1 MHYQLIDENNLINHE
16 TDCLLVA
23 VFSDEEQALSHTAQ
37 MIDDATDQAIS
48 AHLRFG
54 DFNGKLNSAAL
65 LYPATGIAAKRIL
78 LVGCGKRAAF
88 NVKKLAQTAQT
99 AATQLLTMN
108 IHQATSC
115 LASALPTDH
124 TAQALQQCVL
134 AQAKAAYRFVD
145 YKSDAPKAP
154 TLSDCL
160 FAVAMDT
167 DPDSEHDHA
176 KSETL
181 TQSFAESVAIA
192 HGMSLTQDLANLP
205 SNVCTP
211 SYLAE
216 QAHDQFA
223 DYEKLSVQ
231 ILEESDMEA
240 LNMGAFL
247 SVGKGSDEPSKFIL
261 LEYNGAASDADQ
273 APIVLVGKGITFDT
287 GGISIKPSGAMDE
300 MKYDMGGAASVF
312 GAMKAC
318 CELQLPINVVA
329 AIAAAENMPS
339 GKASKPG
346 DIVTT
351 MSGQTVEILNT
362 DAEGRLVLC
371 DALTYIGKYQPKAVI
386 DLATLTGACIVA
398 LGHHISGLMANDDDL
413 ADQLVQAG
421 DDAQDAVWRLPMTD
435 DYQNQLKSNFADI
448 PNIGA
453 DRSAGTITAA
463 CFLSRFTQDYRWAHI
478 DIAGTAWRSGAK
490 KGATGRPVPLLTQFL
505 ITQSKVV

>member
-23 VFSDEEQALSHTAQ
+23 VFSGEDQALSHAAQ
-37 MIDDATDQAIS
+37 MIDEATDQAIS
-48 AHLRFG
+48 THLSFG
-54 DFNGKLNSAAL
+54 DFNGELNSTTL
-65 LYPATGIAAKRIL
+65 LYQATGIAAKRVL
-78 LVGCGKRAAF
+78 LVGCGEQASF
-88 NVKKLAQTAQT
+88 NVKKLAQVSHT
-99 AATQLLTMN
+99 AAIQLLTMN

-124 TAQALQQCVL
+124 APQALQQCVL

-145 YKSDAPKAP
+145 YKSDAPEAP
-154 TLSDCL
+154 TLSECL
-160 FAVAMDT
+160 FAVAMDA
-167 DPDSEHDHA
+167 EADHTRYEA
-176 KSETL
+176 L

-192 HGMSLTQDLANLP
+192 HGMSLTKDLANLP

-216 QAHDQFA
+216 QAHEQFV
-223 DYEKLSVQ
+223 DYEQLSVQ

-261 LEYNGAASDADQ
+261 LEYNGAATDAEQ

-339 GKASKPG
+339 GRASKPG

-398 LGHHISGLMANDDDL
+398 LGHHISGLMANDDEL
-413 ADQLVQAG
+413 ATQLAQAG
-421 DDAQDAVWRLPMTD
+421 DYAQDAVWRLPMTD

-463 CFLSRFTQDYRWAHI
+463 CFLSRFTQAYRWAHI
-478 DIAGTAWRSGAK
+478 DIAGTAWQSGAK

-505 ITQSKVV
+505 IEQSKAL